1 MKLGLKE
8 FMVTKLKRWV
18 LNNFNTTASF
28 ENHIVKEKAKAK
40 IKAFFINFILSF
52 YLFFALAFFVSHL
65 IYDKNLLPSYSY
77 FILLISSFIFSIWW
91 TTKNSSLGAM
101 AIYKTNKFLKNRM
114 ELQRSFQL
122 FSFSGGVLFSVFILT
137 VLLGSI
143 LVDINLYL
151 LFSSQ
156 GLSGAKRIFSALFQ
170 PNWSIISQVLSSMV
184 DTIFIA
190 FLATFIAI
198 PIAFFFSFFAA
209 HNLMKKSLLGSSVY
223 TVIRFISN
231 FTRSVEPLVWAVIFS
246 VWVGVGP
253 FAGMLALAIHSVSS
267 LIKLYSEQ
275 IESIS
280 KGPLEAIESTGAH
293 PILVVWYAV
302 VPQIILPYLSF
313 TIYRWDINIRMATVI
328 GLVGGGGIGT
338 LLVQYQGLAQ
348 WNEVGTI
355 VVVIAS
361 VVWLMDYLSAKLR
374 EAIY

>member
-1 MKLGLKE
+1 MASKQERSALSN
-8 FMVTKLKRWV
+8 
-18 LNNFNTTASF
+18 LNTRQGF
-28 ENHIVKEKAKAK
+28 ENRVKQEKRSAK
-40 IKAFFINFILSF
+40 IKVFIINFLLSF
-52 YLFFALAFFVSHL
+52 YLFFSAAFLSSHL
-65 IYDKNLLPSYSY
+65 IYEKNILPNVFY
-77 FILLISSFIFSIWW
+77 FILLAASFLFSLYW
-91 TTKNSSLGAM
+91 TQQNSSLGAM
-101 AIYKTNKFLKNRM
+101 AVYKTNKFLKNRK
-114 ELQRSFQL
+114 ELQKQFKL
-122 FSFSGGVLFSVFILT
+122 FSFSGIFFSLLFILT
-137 VLLGSI
+137 IFLGSV

-170 PNWSIISQVLSSMV
+170 PNWNIISQVLSSMV

-209 HNLMKKSLLGSSVY
+209 RNLMKKTIFGNTVY

-253 FAGMLALAIHSVSS
+253 FAGMLALSIHSVSS

-280 KGPLEAIESTGAH
+280 QGPLEAIESTGAH
-293 PILVVWYAV
+293 PVLVVWYAV

-355 VVVIAS
+355 VIVIAS

>member
-1 MKLGLKE
+1 M
-8 FMVTKLKRWV
+8 
-18 LNNFNTTASF
+18 
-28 ENHIVKEKAKAK
+28 IYEKN
-40 IKAFFINFILSF
+40 ILPAF
-52 YLFFALAFFVSHL
+52 
-65 IYDKNLLPSYSY
+65 SYI
-77 FILLISSFIFSIWW
+77 ILLITSLIFAFWW
-91 TTKNSSLGAM
+91 TSKNSSLGAM
-101 AIYKTNKFLKNRM
+101 AVYKTNKFLKNRP
-114 ELQRSFQL
+114 ELHSEFQF
-122 FSFSGGVLFSVFILT
+122 FSFSGIFLFLVFVLN

-156 GLSGAKRIFSALFQ
+156 GLSGAKRIFSALLQ
-170 PNWSIISQVLSSMV
+170 PNWSIIVQVLSSMV
-184 DTIFIA
+184 DTIYIA
-190 FLATFIAI
+190 FLATFIAV

-209 HNLMKKSLLGSSVY
+209 RNLASKFPFGKSIY
-223 TVIRFISN
+223 TVIRFFSN

-253 FAGMLALAIHSVSS
+253 FAGMLALSIHSVSS

-275 IESIS
+275 IESVS

-293 PILVVWYAV
+293 PVLVIWYAV

-355 VVVIAS
+355 VIVIAS

>member
-8 FMVTKLKRWV
+8 FMVNRLGRWA
-18 LNNFNTTASF
+18 LNKFKTTASF
-28 ENHIVKEKAKAK
+28 ENHIRKEKRRAKVQ
-40 IKAFFINFILSF
+40 AFVINFLLSF
-52 YLFFALAFFVSHL
+52 YLFFSLFFSSSYL
-65 IYDKNLLPSYSY
+65 IYEKNILPPLFY
-77 FILLISSFIFSIWW
+77 FILLVFSLIFSLWW
-91 TTKNSSLGAM
+91 TSRNSSLGAM
-101 AIYKTNKFLKNRM
+101 AIHKTNKFLKNRI
-114 ELQRSFQL
+114 ELQSAFRL
-122 FSFSGGVLFSVFILT
+122 FSFPGIFLSLVLVLT
-137 VLLGSI
+137 ILLGSI

-156 GLSGAKRIFSALFQ
+156 GLSGARRIFSALFQ

-190 FLATFIAI
+190 FLATFLAV

-209 HNLMKKSLLGSSVY
+209 RNLMKKSLLGSSVY
-223 TVIRFISN
+223 TIIRFISN

-253 FAGMLALAIHSVSS
+253 FAGMLALSIHSVSS

-275 IESIS
+275 IESVGQ
-280 KGPLEAIESTGAH
+280 GPLEAIESTGAH
-293 PILVVWYAV
+293 PVLVVWYAV

-355 VVVIAS
+355 VIVIAS

>member
-1 MKLGLKE
+1 MANKPE
-8 FMVTKLKRWV
+8 RWE
-18 LNNFNTTASF
+18 LSNFNTTASF
-28 ENHIVKEKAKAK
+28 DKHISQEKRSAK
-40 IKAFFINFILSF
+40 IKAFFINFLLSF
-52 YLFFALAFFVSHL
+52 YLFFSLSFFCSHL
-65 IYDKNLLPSYSY
+65 LYEKNILPVFFYY
-77 FILLISSFIFSIWW
+77 ILLVVSFLFSLWW
-91 TTKNSSLGAM
+91 TSKNSSLGAM
-101 AIYKTNKFLKNRM
+101 AIYKTNKFLKNRK
-114 ELQRSFQL
+114 ELQVDFCL
-122 FSFSGGVLFSVFILT
+122 MSFSGIFFSLVFVLT

-209 HNLMKKSLLGSSVY
+209 RNLMKKTTLGNSVY
-223 TVIRFISN
+223 TLIRFISN

-253 FAGMLALAIHSVSS
+253 FAGMLALSIHSVSS

-275 IESIS
+275 IESVS
-280 KGPLEAIESTGAH
+280 KGPIEAIESTGAH
-293 PILVVWYAV
+293 PVLVVWYAV

-355 VVVIAS
+355 VIVIAS

>member
-1 MKLGLKE
+1 
-8 FMVTKLKRWV
+8 
-18 LNNFNTTASF
+18 
-28 ENHIVKEKAKAK
+28 
-40 IKAFFINFILSF
+40 
-52 YLFFALAFFVSHL
+52 
-65 IYDKNLLPSYSY
+65 
-77 FILLISSFIFSIWW
+77 
-91 TTKNSSLGAM
+91 M
-101 AIYKTNKFLKNRM
+101 AIYKTNKFLKNRK
-114 ELQRSFQL
+114 ELQSEFNL
-122 FSFSGGVLFSVFILT
+122 FSFSGIFISLVLILT
-137 VLLGSI
+137 ILLGSI

-170 PNWSIISQVLSSMV
+170 PNWNIISQVLSSMV

-209 HNLMKKSLLGSSVY
+209 RNLMKNSLLGNSVY

-275 IESIS
+275 IESVGQ
-280 KGPLEAIESTGAH
+280 GPLEAIESTGAH
-293 PILVVWYAV
+293 PVLVVWYAV

-355 VVVIAS
+355 VIVIAS